1 MNLAQQMQAAMRKTV
16 AGSRAGI
23 HIVNT
28 TTGEILAD
36 INANEQFYTAS
47 VVKLLIAVDSFHSLN
62 WNPDTDTSAR
72 VSRMLSY
79 SDDTI
84 ADQFWDDNGGN
95 SIVTRAAQLIGLPG
109 TQPPSVLGMWG
120 ETLVTANDIV
130 TVYHY
135 LTQIA
140 PDTARTTILTAL
152 RNAAHIAADGTDQY
166 FGIPDGLPGFGW
178 AVKQGWMSLGSETT
192 LNTTGLV
199 GSAEQYTV
207 VVLSSQPA
215 GVSWTTGGEA
225 LTAAIDVLRPELH
238 N

>member
-1 MNLAQQMQAAMRKTV
+1 MNLAQQMLSALDKVV

-23 HIVNT
+23 HVVNT
-28 TTGEILAD
+28 ATGEVLAD
-36 INANEQFYTAS
+36 RNANEQFYTAS
-47 VVKLLIAVDSFHSLN
+47 LVKLLIAVDAFHSQN
-62 WNPDTDTSAR
+62 WNPDANTSAQ

-79 SDDTI
+79 SDDNI

-95 SIVTRAAQLIGLPG
+95 SIVTRAAQLIGLRG

-135 LTQIA
+135 LAHVA
-140 PDTARTTILTAL
+140 PETAGVTILTAL
-152 RNAAHIAADGTDQY
+152 RSAARIAADGTNQY
-166 FGIPDGLPGFGW
+166 FGIPDGLRGFHR
-178 AVKQGWMSLGSETT
+178 AIKQGWMSLDSGTT
-192 LNTTGLV
+192 MNTTGLV
-199 GSAEQYTV
+199 GADEQYTV

-215 GVSWTTGGEA
+215 GISWTTGGDA
-225 LTAAIDVLRPELH
+225 LTAAIDALRPALQ